1 MNVSPLDLRQQRF
14 KSAFRGFDKVEVT
27 SFLSAVA
34 EDYEQALRD
43 TDRMRQDV
51 QRMEAIINEHREHE
65 RTLKTTLI
73 TAQKL
78 ADDIKAH
85 AEHEAQR
92 ILREAEGRSE
102 LILDKTQARLDEIQR
117 EIDGL
122 RQKRKDVQSSLEST
136 IQTLRHTLEF
146 VHEQDTRERD
156 DHVLHA
162 MTA

>member
-14 KSAFRGFDKVEVT
+14 RSAFRGFDKVEVT
-27 SFLSAVA
+27 SFLAAVA

-43 TDRMRQDV
+43 TDRIRQDMM
-51 QRMEAIINEHREHE
+51 RMEAIINEHREHE

-85 AEHEAQR
+85 AEREAQR

-102 LILDKTQARLDEIQR
+102 LLLDQTQARLDDLQR

-122 RQKRKDVQSSLEST
+122 RLTRKDVETSIEAT

-146 VHEQDTRERD
+146 VHEQDARERD
-156 DHVLHA
+156 NRVLHA
-162 MTA
+162 LTA